1 MSLAILEPVILS
13 TLDEYYSDPDIFI
26 RFGRDILEGKGYADF
41 TDYYQKLNAIENDL
55 TVILYDINDALNS
68 NNNSILIEKLTEL
81 TYLKEDM
88 STYICKFKMNT
99 DVIDSYF
106 NDIKLE
112 RITPS
117 PDSVVCDLKE
127 EWFIRMKKLEQIY
140 EKEKMQHYIK
150 VEKSIA
156 PSSGWSLTSSIAN
169 LFKLTSSSKNE
180 PKIKSIENNQEY
192 KGNTC
197 VENPHF
203 DNTHFDNTHFD
214 NTHFNN
220 PLYNELSHHTS
231 VANLSEYHI
240 LNKC

>member
-1 MSLAILEPVILS
+1 MSLAVLEPVILS
-13 TLDEYYSDPDIFI
+13 TLDEHYSDPDIFI
-26 RFGRDILEGKGYADF
+26 RFGIDILERKGYADF

-68 NNNSILIEKLTEL
+68 NDKHILMEKLTEL

-88 STYICKFKMNT
+88 SIYICKFKMNA

-112 RITPS
+112 RIIPS
-117 PDSVVCDLKE
+117 PESVVCDLKE

-150 VEKSIA
+150 VDKSIA
-156 PSSGWSLTSSIAN
+156 PSSGWSLTSVISN

-180 PKIKSIENNQEY
+180 PKYKSIENNQEY
-192 KGNTC
+192 KENTC

-203 DNTHFDNTHFD
+203 HNPQIDNPHFHNPQIDNP
-214 NTHFNN
+214 HFNN
-220 PLYNELSHHTS
+220 PHS
-231 VANLSEYHI
+231 VNLSEFYAFHA

>member
-13 TLDEYYSDPDIFI
+13 THDEHYSDPDIFI
-26 RFGRDILEGKGYADF
+26 RFGIDILERKGYADF

-68 NNNSILIEKLTEL
+68 NDDRILIEKLTEL

-88 STYICKFKMNT
+88 STYICKFKMNA
-99 DVIDSYF
+99 DDIDSYF

-150 VEKSIA
+150 VDKSIA

-169 LFKLTSSSKNE
+169 LFKLTSSSKSRTHF
-180 PKIKSIENNQEY
+180 KSLEDNQEY
-192 KGNTC
+192 NGNPYID
-197 VENPHF
+197 NPHF
-203 DNTHFDNTHFD
+203 DN
-214 NTHFNN
+214 
-220 PLYNELSHHTS
+220 PYYNELSHHIS
-231 VANLSEYHI
+231 NANLSEYHI